1 MWGTTLEDAQNAE
14 YRQIVAACSG
24 AGPEADA
31 AEIAAVLYQAVCDD
45 GGKEIIEPDGSFG
58 LLEL

>member
-1 MWGTTLEDAQNAE
+1 MRG
-14 YRQIVAACSG
+14 IVAACSG
-24 AGPEADA
+24 ASPEADA